1 VALSYTSEWSVS
13 TLLAVMSTSSIPT
26 TSFNL
31 PHALH
36 LTSSSLPMQ
45 SKQGMSR
52 EQPGA
57 PGHTSLGIADKD
69 SEGKPSDKGDNKKT
83 LFKDPTSP
91 KDANGNAKEPNAL
104 KLGDADQATQP
115 SAVENPRAVTG
126 DTSASAPQPVSNG
139 GNAGMGGGVSAIF
152 PPSLHGKNMVGKHDE
167 AHHDRMD
174 NPAPAGNNGNI
185 SNLVSNDNAD
195 MIDAAITIDQDYTPQ
210 NNGIEK
216 LLGPQSNPMFPP
228 SLEPKLPLP
237 QHGAPAFGS
246 SFGQGQHNLHH
257 TGPSFGASGGGASN
271 YATIDGP
278 VTLPPPTTAYG
289 TFGTN
294 NHNSPVEVENSPGYG
309 NMFSTATS
317 GGLGAGLGGD
327 GLGGGVNGYGGG
339 NASGGLYPTL
349 RFPAPYNSRGG
360 APEVGG
366 GANGTMFPY
375 NMNMNQQQPFGINSS
390 GPRAEM
396 SPQELASLDNA
407 LHRTTAQKSPKR
419 DRDEDEESSKI
430 DMDEGIKKSSKRRK
444 SKSTRKSAAAAS
456 NNISISMAGSGGS
469 DSGGSASAGAS
480 GRFLGNKKGLPR
492 TRNVSWQILYIYKYI
507 L

>member
-1 VALSYTSEWSVS
+1 MNWPFHAHYILSVASDLLCTSGVATFIRLYKSFPSWPFLIHRSGVS
-13 TLLAVMSTSSIPT
+13 QLY
-26 TSFNL
+26 
-31 PHALH
+31 
-36 LTSSSLPMQ
+36 
-45 SKQGMSR
+45 SR
-52 EQPGA
+52 Y
-57 PGHTSLGIADKD
+57 
-69 SEGKPSDKGDNKKT
+69 KGDNKKT

-152 PPSLHGKNMVGKHDE
+152 PPSLHGKTMVGKEVHHDE

-349 RFPAPYNSRGG
+349 RFPALKCRRRNWLLSITHSIVRPLKSRRKETVMRTRNLRKLTWMRVLRR
-360 APEVGG
+360 ARNVAR
-366 GANGTMFPY
+366 ANQRG
-375 NMNMNQQQPFGINSS
+375 NQQLPPATISASAWLGVVVPIAAVR
-390 GPRAEM
+390 RA
-396 SPQELASLDNA
+396 QELAA
-407 LHRTTAQKSPKR
+407 
-419 DRDEDEESSKI
+419 
-430 DMDEGIKKSSKRRK
+430 
-444 SKSTRKSAAAAS
+444 
-456 NNISISMAGSGGS
+456 
-469 DSGGSASAGAS
+469 DS
-480 GRFLGNKKGLPR
+480 
-492 TRNVSWQILYIYKYI
+492 
-507 L
+507 